1 MTSPGD
7 FILQM
12 PPAPRSQLEVIMG
25 ENDPDKSQRRGGI
38 IRLTVDVPSAH
49 AAGDPRPPRW
59 QTFEFFL
66 YYLIFI
72 VAFSWMVYI
81 PVEVSSKTLPNYAL
95 YRHRLTK
102 GWLPGTEVDNSDAQ
116 YRSFRTNLPALAAL
130 MAGFFALKYTYMR
143 PILRD
148 SSPTNNLHRI
158 PFYLIFSLIMLTILH
173 GASVVKVLIILSIN
187 YALAKATGG
196 TRLAVP
202 VAWVF
207 NGGVLLANE
216 WYEGYAFASLHS
228 GFAFLDTWRGVYP
241 RWHVSFNIT
250 MLRLVSFSVDYHW
263 ACSHIGIA
271 DPGGELIDK
280 KRAAVFHPRATYTFL
295 NYLAYTLYAP
305 LYIAGPIITFNDF
318 MWQLSRPKDIASRAT
333 GRYAVRFCITL
344 LTMETLIHVMHV
356 VAIKDAHAW
365 SGMSPAQ
372 LSMIGFWN
380 LIFVW
385 LKLLLPW
392 RFFRL
397 WALVDGLDAPENMIR
412 CMANNYSALG
422 FWRAWHRSYNL
433 WIVRYLYIPLGGTQR
448 LAATSVLIFTFVAL
462 WHDLSPRLL
471 AWGWLAALFILP
483 EVVARK
489 ALPPSLFRDKW
500 WYRHACAA
508 GGVFTVLLM
517 MGANLVGF
525 VLGVDGARYF
535 AHELVSSWAGI
546 RFLLGACA
554 CLFVGVQLMF
564 EYREEELRRGIQ
576 RRC

>member
-1 MTSPGD
+1 MLAPGD
-7 FILQM
+7 FTLQM
-12 PPAPRSQLEVIMG
+12 PAGPRSQLEVITG

-38 IRLTVDVPSAH
+38 VRLTVDAPSAH
-49 AAGDPRPPRW
+49 AAGEPQPPRW
-59 QTFEFFL
+59 RTYEYFL
-66 YYLIFI
+66 YYFLFI
-72 VAFSWMVYI
+72 IAVSWMVYI
-81 PVEVSSKTLPNYAL
+81 PIEVSSKTLPNYEL
-95 YRHRLTK
+95 YRHRLAK
-102 GWLPGTEVDNSDAQ
+102 GWLPGSEIDNSDAQ

-130 MAGFFALKYTYMR
+130 MAAFFALKYAYTR

-158 PFYLIFSLIMLTILH
+158 PFYLIFSLLMLTVLH
-173 GASVVKVLIILSIN
+173 GASIIKVLIILSAN
-187 YALAKATGG
+187 YGLAKATGG

-202 VAWVF
+202 VTWLF
-207 NGGVLLANE
+207 NGGVLVANE
-216 WYEGYAFASLHS
+216 WYGGYAFASLHS
-228 GFAFLDTWRGVYP
+228 GFTFLDSWRGVYP

-250 MLRLVSFSVDYHW
+250 MLRLVSFSIDYHW
-263 ACSHIGIA
+263 ACNHIGIA
-271 DPGGELIDK
+271 DPGGALTDK
-280 KRAAVFHPRATYTFL
+280 KRAAVYHPRATYTFV
-295 NYLAYTLYAP
+295 NYLAYALYAP
-305 LYIAGPIITFNDF
+305 LYIAGPILTFNDF
-318 MWQLSRPKDIASRAT
+318 MWQLSRPMEIAQRAT
-333 GRYAVRFCITL
+333 VRYAVRFVIGL
-344 LTMETLIHVMHV
+344 LTMETLIHVMYV

-365 SGMSPAQ
+365 SGMTPAQ
-372 LSMIGFWN
+372 LSMVGFWN

-397 WALVDGLDAPENMIR
+397 WALVDGLDPPENMVR

-433 WIVRYLYIPLGGTQR
+433 WIVRYLYIPLGGTKR
-448 LAATSVLIFTFVAL
+448 LAATSIVVFTFVAL
-462 WHDLSPRLL
+462 WHDLSTRLL

-483 EVVARK
+483 EVAAKK
-489 ALPPSLFRDKW
+489 AFPPSLFGDKW

-508 GGVFTVLLM
+508 GGVGNVLLM

-525 VLGVDGARYF
+525 VLGVDGAQYF
-535 AHELVSSWAGI
+535 AHELISSWAGI
-546 RFLLGACA
+546 RFLFGACA